1 MDSFRETAFCLTL
14 WHAFLTLL
22 ITVLA
27 IALNDL
33 AAPAALLA
41 AAAVALLFALAL
53 MVRAG
58 RLTERNIT
66 RGQFWR
72 TVPPRKR
79 PPGEAGARLAH
90 RVLREMWLTF
100 AKGAAMI
107 AIVLA
112 SLAFVSNGT
121 DRSAWAKAARAPAQA
136 ETVSDNWTAYR
147 SARLLPRN

>member
-14 WHAFLTLL
+14 WHALLTLL
-22 ITVLA
+22 VAVLA

-41 AAAVALLFALAL
+41 AATVALLFALVL

-58 RLTERNIT
+58 RLTERNVT

-72 TVPPRKR
+72 TVPPRNR

-90 RVLREMWLTF
+90 RVLQETWLRF
-100 AKGAAMI
+100 AKGAAVI
-107 AIVLA
+107 AIVLLRA
-112 SLAFVSNGT
+112 SPMSSQGPG
-121 DRSAWAKAARAPAQA
+121 SSARAQA
-136 ETVSDNWTAYR
+136 DLQYQNDG
-147 SARLLPRN
+147 